1 MSRSV
6 RTRTRAITGIIA
18 VAAVAL
24 VSAVGGAA
32 PAQASMTCTWG
43 GTPAEPTG
51 TFTLKP
57 GMTNFPAS
65 EPLAFWATGELAG
78 DPGCTGH
85 LIYDGEFNA
94 GSTCFAST
102 FEVKVKGLPG
112 VARAWGR
119 ADNLVPAPSVLYDAD
134 GNVVGVEVAQI
145 VTTDNA
151 PHYADCNTPQ
161 GFTAGNFSSV
171 VELY

>member
-1 MSRSV
+1 M
-6 RTRTRAITGIIA
+6 
-18 VAAVAL
+18 AAVWVVTAAVV
-24 VSAVGGAA
+24 VSAAGGAA

-51 TFTLKP
+51 FFTLKP
-57 GMTNFPAS
+57 GMTNLPAS
-65 EPLAFWATGELAG
+65 GPIAFRATGELAG
-78 DPGCTGH
+78 EAGCTGQ
-85 LIYDGEFNA
+85 LVYDGEFNA
-94 GSTCFAST
+94 GSTCLAST

-119 ADNLVPAPSVLYDAD
+119 ADNLMPAPAVLYDAD

-151 PHYADCNTPQ
+151 PHYTDCNTPQ
-161 GFTAGNFSSV
+161 GFPGGSFSSV
-171 VELY
+171 VELS